1 MARINRTER
10 LLNERQAEL
19 ERELAVIRDLRA
31 RLAAQPKRVRG
42 KAKGAT
48 PSAVVAASL
57 NKQVDAA

>member
-1 MARINRTER
+1 MRINRTER

-31 RLAAQPKRVRG
+31 RLAAQPKRVRTS
-42 KAKGAT
+42 KR
-48 PSAVVAASL
+48 AVVAANL

>member
-31 RLAAQPKRVRG
+31 RLAAQPKRVRSR
-42 KAKGAT
+42 KGA
-48 PSAVVAASL
+48 VVTASL
-57 NKQVDAA
+57 NRETTAA

>member
-1 MARINRTER
+1 MPSRITKTER

-31 RLAAQPKRVRG
+31 RLAAQPKRVRNS
-42 KAKGAT
+42 KR
-48 PSAVVAASL
+48 AVVAASL